1 MRLQQGISLL
11 EVLIAVLLLKV
22 SVLGA
27 LSGQLYARQLV
38 TEATQRTQAA
48 AMAADWLNRMQ
59 AAGSPN
65 ISFSS
70 QPVADCMSASP
81 CSPDDSAAWLHQQW
95 QSQWFQTPS
104 ALANAGYCNTVSDG
118 QLQLTIHW
126 HSRQLLSQTASTES
140 CAGAEADFSVSVQA
154 SL

>member
-38 TEATQRTQAA
+38 IEATQRTQAT

-65 ISFSS
+65 VALPSP
-70 QPVADCMSASP
+70 PVADCLAASP
-81 CSPDDSAAWLHQQW
+81 CDPADAATWLHQQW
-95 QSQWFQTPS
+95 QSQWFNSPFSLAQADYCS
-104 ALANAGYCNTVSDG
+104 AIAGEELSI
-118 QLQLTIHW
+118 TIHW
-126 HSRQLLSQTASTES
+126 HSRQLLPATASAPL
-140 CAGAEADFSVSVQA
+140 CAGAEGHFSVNVQA